1 MENFWAGACVPREGG
16 RPETRVPMPRETL
29 SQEAPKRSCEVLENQ
44 AKQGLEGRKQRKLYF
59 STR

>member
-16 RPETRVPMPRETL
+16 SPETRVPMPRETP

-44 AKQGLEGRKQRKLYF
+44 AKQGLGGQ
-59 STR
+59 